1 MLDDKPHIKSKSVQD
16 FFIDAQADLTVA
28 VKNATGF
35 VNNDYA
41 DLNEVVRVV
50 KKAFTKHGFAIH
62 HTQYATENGDFLKT
76 IFEHTSG
83 KTWETSVRL
92 LYKPNDMQ
100 SLGSAITYARRY
112 GISQIAGV
120 VTGYQDDDGEAALN
134 PVARECKRYQAETP
148 NKDITN
154 AQRNLLERAVTTE
167 NWLLDG
173 ATAENFDKGFDKAK
187 TMINQLNEFAKP
199 VANELAAA
207 FTNHK
212 LAKRED
218 ENATA

>member
-1 MLDDKPHIKSKSVQD
+1 MSNDTAIKD
-16 FFIDAQADLTVA
+16 YIEAQCDLSIA
-28 VKNATGF
+28 IKNATGF

-50 KKAFTKHGFAIH
+50 KEAFQARNFAINH
-62 HTQYATENGDFLKT
+62 IQFSNEHGDFLKT

-112 GISQIAGV
+112 GLSQLAGV
-120 VTGYQDDDGEAALN
+120 ISGNRDDDGETALN
-134 PVARECKRYQAETP
+134 PVARECKRYEANTP
-148 NKDITN
+148 NRDITH
-154 AQRNLLERAVTTE
+154 AQRNLLERAIKTE

-173 ATAENFDKGFDKAK
+173 ATVENFDKGFDKAK
-187 TMINQLNEFAKP
+187 TMISQLNEFSKP
-199 VANELAAA
+199 IANELASA

-218 ENATA
+218 ENAST

>member
-1 MLDDKPHIKSKSVQD
+1 MSNNTAIKD
-16 FFIDAQADLTVA
+16 YIEAQCDLAVA
-28 VKNATGF
+28 IKNATGF

-50 KKAFTKHGFAIH
+50 KEAFQARNFAINH
-62 HTQYATENGDFLKT
+62 VQFSNENGDFLKT

-112 GISQIAGV
+112 GLSQLGGVISGNK
-120 VTGYQDDDGEAALN
+120 DDDGETALN

-187 TMINQLNEFAKP
+187 IMISQLNEFAKP

-212 LAKRED
+212 LAKREE
-218 ENATA
+218 ENASA